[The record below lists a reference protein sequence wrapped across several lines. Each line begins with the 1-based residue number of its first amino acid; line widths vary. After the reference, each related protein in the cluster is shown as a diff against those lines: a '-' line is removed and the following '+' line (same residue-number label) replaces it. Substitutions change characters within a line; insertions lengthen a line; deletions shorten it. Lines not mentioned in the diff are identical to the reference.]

1 MSIITYPLNGI
12 EYTAEDAETYLSTRT
27 SGVFSADISI
37 IPENMTVTIGSFL
50 AWINNKNFSGK
61 SVAVTEPVTLSIDS
75 AEAVLNRIDRI
86 VFRFN
91 AIENSSILVVIKG
104 NASAFPVPP
113 AITRSEAV
121 YDLCICEITIKSAT
135 TNLTNVDI
143 KSTVLDENL
152 CGIMRDGVTG
162 IPTAQ
167 LQEQAEELLNRLQ
180 EAINGVESG
189 SAFMMSDLYDP
200 QKKAKPVA
208 FDDEVLKKTGGSFVS
223 SLIDESAQLAAGY
236 KSIYPT
242 GAHYKDINEVKL
254 PNDTRVFTTRV
265 IRGAD
270 YNEVTFGLSNSQN
283 ASPSGLTVKR
293 TEANVYSALIAANKQ
308 LFGEHNKPTGNYTGN
323 DATSRSVSIGGL
335 GILFLYNTSNKI
347 WGFVTS
353 KGFFYT
359 ANPGGN
365 AQSNFTTSV
374 TFNNGVLSINN
385 TAILNQSGQT
395 YYYQVL

>member
-1 MSIITYPLNGI
+1 MSIIAYPLEAT
-12 EYTAEDAETYLSTRT
+12 EYTAEDVQSYLSTRA
-27 SGVFSADISI
+27 SGVYSEDITFT
-37 IPENMTVTIGSFL
+37 PEGMTVTVSPFL
-50 AWINNKNFSGK
+50 AWFNYAKFKGC
-61 SVAVTEPVTLSIDS
+61 SVAVTEPETLTFSP
-75 AEAVLNRIDRI
+75 AHAVLDRIDRI
-86 VFRFN
+86 ALRVDFTLNRAYFTII
-91 AIENSSILVVIKG
+91 AGVPSSNPSPPEISKTEVI
-104 NASAFPVPP
+104 NDISPVYVRIR
-113 AITRSEAV
+113 AGAT
-121 YDLCICEITIKSAT
+121 EITLA
-135 TNLTNVDI
+135 DI
-143 KSTVLDENL
+143 TSTILDENV

-162 IPTAQ
+162 IPTSQ
-167 LQEQAEELLNRLQ
+167 LQKQVEELLNRLQ

-335 GILFLYNTSNKI
+335 GILFLFNTSNKI